1 MSEQLCAAPHD
12 TQRLAQDGHHL
23 CPGHV
28 KALPERFWQLADLHD
43 DLANN
48 LISHGAHVERTSKSE
63 AVGISLTPAVVK
75 LRDAIKNE
83 LAGWARIVCEDRG
96 ITYTN
101 SDDIH
106 DIAWFLAT
114 HADWI
119 SRQEFIADLWTQLV
133 YDPTGTITQHR
144 ETRNGEQVTIT
155 TDTRALRTQARS
167 LLQPSGTRRM
177 DIGEERCLNV
187 NCQGFLIAVVRDTDE
202 LLPSKVWCEKCGQEW
217 PAGSW
222 LTLGR
227 KIRERDAS

>member
-12 TQRLAQDGHHL
+12 IDRLVQEGHQL

-28 KALPERFWQLADLHD
+28 KALPERFTQLADLHD

-48 LISHGAHVERTSKSE
+48 LIKNGGQVERTSKSE

-75 LRDAIKNE
+75 LRDDIRNE
-83 LAGWARIVCEDRG
+83 LAGWARIVCEDRD
-96 ITYTN
+96 ITYTGT
-101 SDDIH
+101 DDVH
-106 DIAWFLAT
+106 DIAYFLAT

-119 SRQEFIADLWTQLV
+119 SRQEFAADLWTGLI
-133 YDPTGTITQHR
+133 YDPDGTITHR
-144 ETRNGEQVTIT
+144 LDPRTNEVTVI
-155 TDTRALRTQARS
+155 DTRALRTQARS

-177 DIGEERCLNV
+177 DIGHERCLNV
-187 NCQGFLIAVVRDTDE
+187 ACQGFLIAVVRDIDE

>member
-1 MSEQLCAAPHD
+1 MSSEQLCAAPHD
-12 TQRLAQDGHHL
+12 IQRLAQDGHHL

-63 AVGISLTPAVVK
+63 AVGISLSPHVVK
-75 LRDAIKNE
+75 LRAAIVNE

-96 ITYTN
+96 ITYTR
-101 SDDIH
+101 SDNVQ
-106 DIAWFLAT
+106 DIADFLAT
-114 HADWI
+114 HSDWI
-119 SRQEFIADLWTQLV
+119 SQQPFIADLWTQLI
-133 YDPTGTITQHR
+133 YDPDGKITGEGKDR
-144 ETRNGEQVTIT
+144 V
-155 TDTRALRTQARS
+155 DTRALRTQARS

-177 DIGEERCLNV
+177 DIGHERCLSV
-187 NCQGFLIAVVRDTDE
+187 NCGGILIAVVRDTDE
-202 LLPSKVWCEKCGQEW
+202 LLPSKVWCESCGQEW

>member
-1 MSEQLCAAPHD
+1 MSEQLCVAPHD
-12 TQRLAQDGHHL
+12 IQRLAQDGHYL

-28 KALPERFWQLADLHD
+28 KALPERFTQLADLHD

-48 LISHGAHVERTSKSE
+48 LIGQGAHAERTSKSE
-63 AVGISLTPAVVK
+63 AVGISLTPNVVT

-96 ITYTN
+96 ITYTRT
-101 SDDIH
+101 DDVH
-106 DIAWFLAT
+106 DIAGFLAI

-119 SRQEFIADLWTQLV
+119 AQQEFIDDLWTQLI
-133 YDPTGTITQHR
+133 YDPDGTIT
-144 ETRNGEQVTIT
+144 GEGDDRV
-155 TDTRALRTQARS
+155 DTRALRTQARS

-177 DIGEERCLNV
+177 DIGHERCLSG
-187 NCQGFLIAVVRDTDE
+187 NCQGFLIAVVRDIDE

-227 KIRERDAS
+227 KIRERDAT